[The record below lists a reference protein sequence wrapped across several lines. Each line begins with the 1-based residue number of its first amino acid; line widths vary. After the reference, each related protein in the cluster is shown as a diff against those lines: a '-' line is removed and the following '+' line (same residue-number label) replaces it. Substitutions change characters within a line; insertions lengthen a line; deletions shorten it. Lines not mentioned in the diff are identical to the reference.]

1 MTGVVEKVRDG
12 EKFRRDCQ
20 QNVALLKSR
29 EERGIYGSFQVS
41 DSRTRL
47 VEDIKIAGKKM
58 YIYDFLRVFFF
69 PFKYYFFF
77 LIKV

>member
-29 EERGIYGSFQVS
+29 EERGIYGSLQVS

-58 YIYDFLRVFFF
+58 Y
-69 PFKYYFFF
+69 KYMIF
-77 LIKV
+77 

>member
-12 EKFRRDCQ
+12 EKFGRDCQ

-29 EERGIYGSFQVS
+29 EERRIYGSFQVS

-47 VEDIKIAGKKM
+47 VEDIKIAGKKNV
-58 YIYDFLRVFFF
+58 YI
-69 PFKYYFFF
+69 
-77 LIKV
+77 